1 MDFVVRVNQLL
12 TTLAGAA
19 GFLGAT
25 LVADAQLYKRPI
37 TAEELHA
44 STTAAVEKGEW
55 NRHQQ
60 FVERAVSDFIK
71 GLPPPGSVSGCN
83 LAVNDDVIGL
93 AVAQAAFLR
102 SATTK
107 ALDYLSG
114 DTELRSFLQW
124 LLMHRAALEDYRESV
139 RPTDDAEK
147 VLQLWARLWA
157 ADPVGRDKY
166 RNLALACALVFD
178 KPVMIRPQ
186 PGTESE
192 NNPPTPVDA
201 RERYLDFRNAAE
213 RGQFR
218 THLAEMAPW
227 ELIWV
232 VNAAVPASEL
242 AWARE
247 HMRLTPSQW
256 GEAYG
261 VVPYNKDRLL
271 GSDSVY
277 KEYTLAEI
285 KKKGGICGDR
295 AYFASITAKANG
307 IPAMPIFGEG
317 RRGGHVWFGFEAMP
331 GRWDFSAGRYA
342 EDRYATG
349 YTRDP
354 QTHEIIKEQ
363 TLYLLADPQHR
374 LPVYRHASRL
384 IWLAEIFAA
393 QKQPAHAAEAL
404 ELAVNTS
411 SRHLPAWTA
420 LFDHLKQTAAPRAKC
435 DRLLLAMRASFRTY
449 PDVLAL
455 ADQWEVGSAQTQG
468 GAETAKTLR
477 RQYRKLESRADDRT
491 DLLLE
496 SIAARASLLEKQSNL
511 DAAERVYRDAIT
523 SQGRELVAFRP
534 LATAYLEF
542 AGKHNRQHE
551 GLRYICSK
559 FEELQREPHGD
570 YFAMNAWTDVARLIA
585 DRLDKDNQAAKA
597 KRLRRDADRLAKSA
611 RNLIETGLE

>member
-1 MDFVVRVNQLL
+1 MA
-12 TTLAGAA
+12 LAGGAA
-19 GFLGAT
+19 FLSAT
-25 LVADAQLYKRPI
+25 FVASAQLYKRPI
-37 TAEELHA
+37 TAGELRD
-44 STTAAVEKGEW
+44 STLAAVEKNEW
-55 NRHQQ
+55 DRHQQ
-60 FVERAVSDFIK
+60 FVERAVCDFIK
-71 GLPPPGSVSGCN
+71 GLPPPGGAQSFN

-102 SATTK
+102 SATIHT
-107 ALDYLSG
+107 LDYLSA
-114 DTELRSFLQW
+114 DSELRPFLQW
-124 LLMHRAALEDYRESV
+124 LLMHRPSLEDYRESAK
-139 RPTDDAEK
+139 PSDDAGK
-147 VLQLWARLWA
+147 VLQLWARLWG
-157 ADPVGRDKY
+157 ADPVGREKY

-178 KPVMIRPQ
+178 KQVMIRLQ
-186 PGTESE
+186 PGTLSE
-192 NNPPTPVDA
+192 NNPPAPLDA

-213 RGQFR
+213 RGLLR
-218 THLAEMAPW
+218 TRPDEMSPW
-227 ELIWV
+227 ELVWV

-247 HMRLTPSQW
+247 HMRLAPTRW

-261 VVPYNKDRLL
+261 MVPYNQNRLL

-285 KKKGGICGDR
+285 RKVGGICGDR
-295 AYFASITAKANG
+295 AYFASMTAKANG

-317 RRGGHVWFGFEAMP
+317 RRGGHAWFGFESSP
-331 GRWDFSAGRYA
+331 GHWDFTAGRYA

-363 TLYLLADPQHR
+363 TLYLLADAQRR

-384 IWLAEIFAA
+384 IWLAEILAA
-393 QKQPAHAAEAL
+393 QKQPPPAADAL
-404 ELAVNTS
+404 ELAVNTA

-420 LFDHLKQTAAPRAKC
+420 LFDHLKQTAAPRAKR
-435 DRLLLAMRASFRTY
+435 DRLLLGMRAAFRSH

-455 ADQWEVGSAQTQG
+455 ADQWETASAQG
-468 GAETAKTLR
+468 GAETAQTMR
-477 RQYRKLESRADDRT
+477 RQYRKLESRGDDRT

-496 SIAARASLLEKQSNL
+496 NIASRAAVLEKQGNL
-511 DAAERVYRDAIT
+511 DAAERVYRDAVVA
-523 SQGRELVAFRP
+523 QGRELVAFRGIA
-534 LATAYLEF
+534 LGYLGF
-542 AGKHNRQHE
+542 AAKHSRQHE
-551 GLRYICSK
+551 ALRFVCSK

-585 DRLDKDNQAAKA
+585 DQLEKDNQASKA
-597 KRLRRDADRLAKSA
+597 KHLRRDADRLAKGA